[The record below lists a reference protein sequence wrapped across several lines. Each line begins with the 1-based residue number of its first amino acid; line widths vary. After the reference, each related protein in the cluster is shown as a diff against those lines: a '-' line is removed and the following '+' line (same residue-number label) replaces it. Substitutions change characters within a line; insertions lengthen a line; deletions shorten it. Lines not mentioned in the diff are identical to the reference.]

1 MTPESESGLA
11 LQAMLAEQL
20 LAGAQE
26 TERVAWELAR
36 FDHLTA
42 AVVATRERMN
52 AEITLTLGIGRGAER
67 QPLPTGLAPHPAGV
81 LR

>member
-1 MTPESESGLA
+1 MTPESKSGLA

-42 AVVATRERMN
+42 AVEATRERMN
-52 AEITLTLGIGRGAER
+52 AEITLTLARKA
-67 QPLPTGLAPHPAGV
+67 AGEDTA
-81 LR
+81 